1 MFNELACFQAR
12 LKQVLI
18 INRSLTVSN
27 ILCRYRKKSEAIV
40 KKKDCS
46 VIQKCKKASLAT
58 LWCAAS
64 TGDNDVK
71 WLSITGHVMNKH
83 ENPLFRKNGL
93 TKMFL

>member
-1 MFNELACFQAR
+1 M
-12 LKQVLI
+12 
-18 INRSLTVSN
+18 
-27 ILCRYRKKSEAIV
+27 

-64 TGDNDVK
+64 TGNNDVK

-83 ENPLFRKNGL
+83 ENLLFRKNGL
-93 TKMFL
+93 TTVELKVFVFVSQALIRMINNKNSKVNTI

>member
-1 MFNELACFQAR
+1 MP
-12 LKQVLI
+12 
-18 INRSLTVSN
+18 N

-71 WLSITGHVMNKH
+71 WLSITGYVMNKLKTH
-83 ENPLFRKNGL
+83 CFV
-93 TKMFL
+93 KMA

>member
-1 MFNELACFQAR
+1 M
-12 LKQVLI
+12 
-18 INRSLTVSN
+18 
-27 ILCRYRKKSEAIV
+27 

-93 TKMFL
+93 TKMFLRTVELKVFVFVSQALIRVINNKHSKVNTI